1 MSSTT
6 TRPSSPVPPALSG
19 AAPYVAPQYLTE
31 STVELLRDWYHGE
44 QVHPLQLRDFLR
56 PAFAT
61 DLAAAMRAIPTWSRH
76 AATYEGRL
84 GKTEFWDDEVDEQ
97 DEVTISQ
104 FVVKDIHALL
114 DEGAMDPAHQRS
126 LQEFFVFSVLSEALR
141 DWISSGTGLVLRKH
155 TTMELAAYRRSD
167 ALGAHQDLVPGRVL
181 AVNFYLDEEYTPESG
196 GRLAF
201 RNGRDEEFFVEPLFN
216 SVSLMPIREDCWHW
230 VEPFTRD
237 AVGRYTIA
245 MGQHLE
251 GS

>member
-6 TRPSSPVPPALSG
+6 TRSSSPVPPALAG
-19 AAPYVAPQYLTE
+19 AAPYVAPRYLTE
-31 STVELLRDWYHGE
+31 STVERLRDWYHGDP
-44 QVHPLQLRDFLR
+44 VHPLQLRDFLR
-56 PAFAT
+56 PEFAT

-97 DEVTISQ
+97 DDVTIAQ

-114 DEGAMDPAHQRS
+114 DEGAMDPGHQRT
-126 LQEFFVFSVLSEALR
+126 LQEFFVFSVLTDALR
-141 DWISSGTGLVLRKH
+141 DWIGSGTGLVLRKH

-201 RNGRDEEFFVEPLFN
+201 RNGQDQEFFVEPVFN